1 MNEDRQLLG
10 PLSVSILKG
19 QAVGRTAPAGSVN
32 WYADRWFTEDHAA
45 DLNKEFKTWWVAFYG
60 CPEDYPDY
68 EDEQH
73 EYWVRCAFALGGW
86 LAARQ
91 PEQPNILADLVAALE
106 NICTEEEDGKWLVGK
121 NGDSDVTDIVA
132 KPITEAK
139 AFLSSGVSMN
149 SEEVEHPDGIWRT
162 K

>member
-1 MNEDRQLLG
+1 MPVD
-10 PLSVSILKG
+10 
-19 QAVGRTAPAGSVN
+19 SVN
-32 WYADRWFTEDHAA
+32 WYADSWFAKFHAA
-45 DLNKEFKTWWVAFYG
+45 GLNNEFKTWWVSFYG
-60 CPEDYPDY
+60 CPEDYQDN

-106 NICTEEEDGKWLVGK
+106 NICTEEEDGKWLVGM

-139 AFLSSGVSMN
+139 AFLSNGVAAGGRQKGAS
-149 SEEVEHPDGIWRT
+149 
-162 K
+162 

>member
-1 MNEDRQLLG
+1 MPVD
-10 PLSVSILKG
+10 
-19 QAVGRTAPAGSVN
+19 SVN
-32 WYADRWFTEDHAA
+32 WYADSWFAKFHAA
-45 DLNKEFKTWWVAFYG
+45 GLNNEFKTWWVSFYG
-60 CPEDYPDY
+60 CPEDYQDN

-106 NICTEEEDGKWLVGK
+106 NICTEEDGKWLVGM

-139 AFLSSGVSMN
+139 AFLSNAAGQGAAKPYPAPAG
-149 SEEVEHPDGIWRT
+149 SEGGQRA
-162 K
+162 